1 MPSLGLRVRAILD
14 LQPTVPVVL
23 VDAELP
29 LRHDPLKVTGA
40 NFREKVF
47 SVLQAVLCLHTFRKT
62 KMIVERILAREL
74 RRGSAKERAFLQRVC
89 KKAPRA
95 KFDPGLILD
104 SIPLDARRLSL

>member
-62 KMIVERILAREL
+62 NDCRTYLAREL